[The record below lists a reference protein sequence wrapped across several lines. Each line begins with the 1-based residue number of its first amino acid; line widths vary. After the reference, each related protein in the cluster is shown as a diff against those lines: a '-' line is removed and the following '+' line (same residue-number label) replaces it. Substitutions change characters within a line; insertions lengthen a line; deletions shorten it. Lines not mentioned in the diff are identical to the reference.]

1 MMGRLSPFVGSDV
14 PAIIDQIVAGTD
26 VSRDQI
32 KRLLGLTEKSEIQ
45 YLFSAAR
52 EMRSRF
58 FGKNIFLYGFLYF
71 STHCRNDC
79 SFCQYRKSNAVLDR
93 YRKSEAE
100 ILAAAREMARSG
112 VHLIDLT
119 MGEDPLMLASG
130 ASHLKRFGDIVMAVK
145 AETDLPLMISPGVL
159 PGEILTPLAQAGV
172 DWYACYQETHNVSHF
187 NRLRN
192 NQSFDKRLAVK
203 QLAKAHGMLV
213 EEGILLG
220 TGETLDDIVESL
232 YFMKKEGMDQVRA
245 MSFVPKK
252 GVTID
257 RVGEYDPM
265 QEHLTIA
272 VMRLLMP
279 DRLIPGSL
287 DVDGLEGLAA
297 RLDAGANV
305 VTSIVPPDNGLAG
318 VVNKSLDIE
327 DARRTMDRIAPVIK
341 GCGLEV
347 ATQQCYEEWVR
358 NRRCNTNRRC
368 QSLETAECV

>member
-1 MMGRLSPFVGSDV
+1 MGRATPSVDLDV
-14 PAIIDQIVAGTD
+14 PAIIDQLVAGTD

-32 KRLLGLTEKSEIQ
+32 KRILGLTEKSEIQ

-79 SFCQYRKSNAVLDR
+79 SFCQYRKSNAELDR

-100 ILAAAREMARSG
+100 ILSAAREMAQSG

-187 NRLRN
+187 NRLRKD
-192 NQSFDKRLAVK
+192 QSFDKRLAVK
-203 QLAKAHGMLV
+203 QLAKANGMLV

-220 TGETLDDIVESL
+220 TGESLDDIVDSL
-232 YFMKKEGMDQVRA
+232 YFMKQQGLDQVRA
-245 MSFVPKK
+245 MTFVPQK

-257 RVGEYDPM
+257 RVGVYDPM
-265 QEHLTIA
+265 QELLTIA

-327 DARRTMDRIAPVIK
+327 DARRTMYRIAPVIK
-341 GCGLEV
+341 ACGLEV

-358 NRRCNTNRRC
+358 NRRCNTTRRC